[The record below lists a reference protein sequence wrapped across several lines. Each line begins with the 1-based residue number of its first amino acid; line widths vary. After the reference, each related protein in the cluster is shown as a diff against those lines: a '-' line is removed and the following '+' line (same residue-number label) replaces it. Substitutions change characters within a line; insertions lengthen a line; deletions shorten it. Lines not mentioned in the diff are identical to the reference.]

1 MEDDTTEP
9 ESLDTVADRL
19 EAALERIVRHLD
31 NPAQDSG
38 AAAGIAARLD
48 GLIARLRDALSRVN
62 APAPAVSP
70 GPEEQTPMGHTL
82 MGQTSTGDA
91 PMGNAPTD
99 NAPTGHT
106 PTGHAP
112 TGHAAG

>member
-9 ESLDTVADRL
+9 ESLDAVADRL

-38 AAAGIAARLD
+38 AAEGIAARLD
-48 GLIARLRDALSRVN
+48 GLIARLRDALNRVN
-62 APAPAVSP
+62 APTPALSP
-70 GPEEQTPMGHTL
+70 GPEEQTLTGHTL
-82 MGQTSTGDA
+82 MGQTSTD
-91 PMGNAPTD
+91 NAPTG